1 MKKKVSVLLSVLM
14 VVSMLMA
21 AVPVVSAA
29 PPAQD
34 KGQDYVVV
42 KDDWLSKLADKYLG
56 NALSYPAIVGVTNQ
70 KAATDSSYTK
80 IANADQIE
88 VGWKIYIPSAE
99 EAKTYMTTYAL
110 PPTEPVE
117 LRVAWWGSQTRH
129 DRTIK
134 VIELFQQKYPNIKV
148 SYEFALWDDYWV
160 KMNTQAAGN
169 NLPDVMQQDYQK
181 IAEWVSK
188 GLLMPL
194 DPYIDSGAIDLRKVS
209 PTTIKSGVLDGKN
222 YGISLG
228 NNTLCVEVDVDAFN
242 KAGVPVPTDKW
253 TWADFEN
260 AAMTIHDKLGI
271 YGDADSLYNWELW
284 RSIYLARGENIWS
297 ADGTQLG
304 YTDDQP
310 YADFLKMAVRLQQ
323 AKAIPTREE
332 EIAANW
338 TLENNPF
345 VKGDAAMTWLWT
357 NQIVGS
363 LNAAGE
369 GRNIKI
375 VNLPVPAGAKTGSHY
390 MKPSMFFSISAN
402 TKHPKEAGLFID
414 FFTNSIE
421 ANQILLA
428 ERGVPISSDVREG
441 IKPQLGPAQVTMFDF
456 AAAAEKSA
464 APTPPADP
472 AGASEVSGSNN
483 SFIVTSVI
491 EPVFYGKLSPE
502 EAVALLRQ
510 QANAILGKNKK

>member
-14 VVSMLMA
+14 VASMLA
-21 AVPVVSAA
+21 TAVPVVSAA
-29 PPAQD
+29 PPAQG

-56 NALSYPAIVGVTNQ
+56 NTLSYPAIVGATNQ
-70 KAATDSSYTK
+70 KAATDSSYAK

-99 EAKTYMTTYAL
+99 EAQAYLATYAL

-129 DRTIK
+129 DRTIQ
-134 VIELFQQKYPNIKV
+134 VIDMFQKKYPNIKV

-160 KMNTQAAGN
+160 KMNTQAAGS

-188 GLLMPL
+188 DLLMPL

-209 PTTIKSGVLDGKN
+209 PTTVKSGVLNGKN

-284 RSIYLARGENIWS
+284 RSIYLAMGENIWS
-297 ADGTQLG
+297 ADGSQLG
-304 YTDDQP
+304 YADDQV

-332 EIAANW
+332 EVAANW

-345 VKGDAAMTWLWT
+345 VKGEAAMTWLWT

-369 GRNIKI
+369 NRNIKI

-390 MKPSMFFSISAN
+390 MKPSMFFSITAN
-402 TKHPKEAGLFID
+402 AKHPKEAALFID
-414 FFTNSIE
+414 FFTNSVE
-421 ANQILLA
+421 ANQVLLA
-428 ERGVPISSDVREG
+428 ERGVPISSAVRDG
-441 IKPQLGPAQVTMFDF
+441 IKPQLGKAQVTMFDF
-456 AAAAEKSA
+456 AAAAEKTA
-464 APTPPADP
+464 ATTPPADP
-472 AGASEVSGSNN
+472 AGASEVSGSAN

-502 EAVALLRQ
+502 EGVALLRQ
-510 QANAILGKNKK
+510 QANTILAKNKQ